1 MYRVLILATA
11 FWLVAGTTA
20 FSLPTY
26 CDRALFAG
34 RRPSAPQILPP
45 AKARARHVAM
55 RMTYE
60 VFFWDNSLSDP
71 STSSPL
77 GEVISDLVVVGI
89 GGRNTELGEYLFRLA
104 PCVSKADDTSRAV
117 WYFVPLCS
125 HVFLS
130 LCISVARKALASRP
144 FGKL

>member
-1 MYRVLILATA
+1 M
-11 FWLVAGTTA
+11 LVAET
-20 FSLPTY
+20 
-26 CDRALFAG
+26 
-34 RRPSAPQILPP
+34 
-45 AKARARHVAM
+45 
-55 RMTYE
+55 
-60 VFFWDNSLSDP
+60 LSDP

-125 HVFLS
+125 PNKHVCFYLF
-130 LCISVARKALASRP
+130 AS
-144 FGKL
+144 